1 MVTTTRPTACDV
13 CGIPLDANYFDS
25 ASVKDA
31 PVTVGEEVELARHVL
46 HPQQC
51 GRLLCFAQYALPET
65 PTDSKLVE
73 TPGYEWLILCNN
85 QPRDPYLPT
94 SLILNPWG
102 ENNLPIHLRLEEGCT
117 VRFVVRRTAVA
128 PPVVLTRVGA
138 RLQGRFW
145 YNKLYGGLPNAL

>member
-1 MVTTTRPTACDV
+1 M
-13 CGIPLDANYFDS
+13 
-25 ASVKDA
+25 
-31 PVTVGEEVELARHVL
+31 TVGEEVELARHVL